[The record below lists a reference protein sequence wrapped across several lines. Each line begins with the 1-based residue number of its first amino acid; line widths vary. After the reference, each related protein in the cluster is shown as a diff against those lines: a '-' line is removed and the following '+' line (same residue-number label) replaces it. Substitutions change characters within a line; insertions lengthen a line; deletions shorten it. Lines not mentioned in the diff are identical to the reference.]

1 MNIRSGLPTLKSGE
15 LDTQLFYALLNEYQR
30 VPVVELPSS
39 VPGGVTVTVCVP
51 TYRHARS
58 IEKCLDSILEQ
69 ETDFTYEILIG
80 EDGSTDGTR
89 ELCAEYSSKY
99 PERIR
104 LFLHSRDNNIEI
116 NGYATGRFNLLYLL
130 SKANGEY
137 IALCEG
143 DDWWTDKNKL
153 QTQVRAMSGSPGCNV
168 SCHAAYAESARYSGS
183 GGLIGYRGTE
193 QKIIPAADVIL
204 SGGGFCATLAIMFR
218 RTVIRKLP
226 DWLILAP
233 VMDYYLLALAAAEG
247 GCLYIPITVGVY
259 GHCAA
264 SESWTN
270 RVLAN
275 PKFAIDFEI
284 SFLEYLEK
292 LGGDVGPDNR
302 PAVEYLRKTRMES
315 ILFAE
320 HLPRHYRAAVYREI
334 KRGLNLKL
342 RFAWYLSGFGLFPA
356 LVWQIN
362 KHLKS
367 LGKYRIRA
375 N

>member
-30 VPVVELPSS
+30 VPVVELPST
-39 VPGGVTVTVCVP
+39 VPDGVTVTVCVP

-183 GGLIGYRGTE
+183 GGLIG
-193 QKIIPAADVIL
+193 
-204 SGGGFCATLAIMFR
+204 
-218 RTVIRKLP
+218 
-226 DWLILAP
+226 
-233 VMDYYLLALAAAEG
+233 
-247 GCLYIPITVGVY
+247 
-259 GHCAA
+259 
-264 SESWTN
+264 
-270 RVLAN
+270 
-275 PKFAIDFEI
+275 
-284 SFLEYLEK
+284 
-292 LGGDVGPDNR
+292 
-302 PAVEYLRKTRMES
+302 
-315 ILFAE
+315 
-320 HLPRHYRAAVYREI
+320 
-334 KRGLNLKL
+334 
-342 RFAWYLSGFGLFPA
+342 
-356 LVWQIN
+356 
-362 KHLKS
+362 
-367 LGKYRIRA
+367 
-375 N
+375 